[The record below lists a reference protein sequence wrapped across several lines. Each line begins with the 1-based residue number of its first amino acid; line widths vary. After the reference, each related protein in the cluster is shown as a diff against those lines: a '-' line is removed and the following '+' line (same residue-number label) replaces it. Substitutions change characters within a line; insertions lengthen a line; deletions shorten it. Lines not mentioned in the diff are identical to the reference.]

1 MFEHYLY
8 SLTNKLSGC
17 SVSKFQDLSILI
29 QQIGQAEEADQV
41 ATLNASI
48 EEGLDPGSIA
58 LILEAFTIND
68 RVRLWRALPLELHID
83 VLTEMR
89 ADVRFSIINAL
100 SEVELKLTLAKL
112 DNLSLIEWAD
122 SLPEEIIT
130 EALALI
136 EKDELELY
144 DQANAYEDEEI
155 GRWADRK
162 IVTLPFNI
170 TVGTAKQ
177 LMDRYSYDMPQ
188 QVYLINRNKQFRG
201 TVNYFEILRSDSDV
215 RLKSLSIEAVTVL
228 DSKMSL
234 PEAVEALEH
243 STLSALPVTD
253 ADQTLIGEVD
263 WQFALSTQR
272 EIYEARLMAGTGMD
286 EGDDL
291 FAPVIKSSQKR
302 GVWLGIN
309 LMTAIL
315 ASVTIGLFEDVIAQV
330 VALAVLM
337 PIVASMGG
345 IAGSQTLTLM
355 VRAMALNQITPG
367 NRFKLLKNELG
378 IGSLNGI
385 AWAVIIGGLAGLWF
399 QSAILGGTIALAIVV
414 NIITAAVFGVLIP
427 IILDRLELDPALA
440 GSVILTTVTDVVGF
454 FAFLGTASLVLL

>member
-1 MFEHYLY
+1 M
-8 SLTNKLSGC
+8 
-17 SVSKFQDLSILI
+17 SKFQDLSTLI
-29 QQIGQAEEADQV
+29 EQIVKAEEADRV
-41 ATLNASI
+41 TALNDSI
-48 EEGLDPGSIA
+48 EFGLEPGSVA
-58 LILEAFTIND
+58 LILEAFPIEE

-89 ADVRFSIINAL
+89 AEVRLSIIDAL

-122 SLPEEIIT
+122 SLPEEFIN
-130 EALALI
+130 EALELI

-144 DQANAYEDEEI
+144 DQANEYEDEEL
-155 GRWADRK
+155 GRWAERK
-162 IVTLPFNI
+162 IITLPFNI
-170 TVGTAKQ
+170 TVDKARR
-177 LMDRYSYDMPQ
+177 LMERYSYDTPQ
-188 QVYLINRNKQFRG
+188 QVYLINRKKQFRG
-201 TVNYFEILRSDSDV
+201 AVNYYEILRSESDT
-215 RLKSLSIEAVTVL
+215 RLKALAIENVTTL
-228 DSKMSL
+228 DSKMEL

-243 STLSALPVTD
+243 SSLPALPVTD

-291 FAPVIKSSQKR
+291 FAPVLKSSQKR

-309 LMTAIL
+309 LLTAIL
-315 ASVTIGLFEDVIAQV
+315 ASVTIGMFEDVITQV

-367 NRFKLLKNELG
+367 NRFALLKNELG
-378 IGSLNGI
+378 ISSLNGLL
-385 AWAVIIGGLAGLWF
+385 WALIIGGLAGLWF
-399 QSAILGGTIALAIVV
+399 QSPILGGTIALAIIV
-414 NIITAAVFGVLIP
+414 NIITAALFGVLIP
-427 IILDRLELDPALA
+427 IALDKLDLDPALA

-454 FAFLGTASLVLL
+454 FAFLGTASLVML

>member
-1 MFEHYLY
+1 M
-8 SLTNKLSGC
+8 
-17 SVSKFQDLSILI
+17 SKFQDLSTLI

-41 ATLNASI
+41 ATLNESI
-48 EEGLDPGSIA
+48 EAGLEPSAVA
-58 LILEAFTIND
+58 LILEAFPIDD

-122 SLPEEIIT
+122 SLPESIIN

-144 DQANAYEDEEI
+144 DQANEYEDEEL
-155 GRWADRK
+155 GHWAERK
-162 IVTLPFNI
+162 IITLPFNI
-170 TVGTAKQ
+170 TIGTAKQ
-177 LMDRYSYDMPQ
+177 LMERYSYDTPQ
-188 QVYLINRNKQFRG
+188 QVYLINRNKQYRG
-201 TVNYFEILRSDSDV
+201 TVNYYEILRSDPDT
-215 RLKSLSIEAVTVL
+215 RLKTLVIEAVTVL
-228 DSKMSL
+228 DSKMML

-243 STLSALPVTD
+243 STLPALPVTD

-291 FAPVIKSSQKR
+291 FAPVLKSSQKR

-309 LMTAIL
+309 LLTAIL

-367 NRFKLLKNELG
+367 NRFKFLKNELG

-385 AWAVIIGGLAGLWF
+385 AWALIIGGLAGLWF
-399 QSAILGGTIALAIVV
+399 QSPVLGGTIALAIIV
-414 NIITAAVFGVLIP
+414 NIITAALFGVLIP
-427 IILDRLELDPALA
+427 IILDKFKLDPALA

-454 FAFLGTASLVLL
+454 FAFLGTASLVML

>member
-1 MFEHYLY
+1 M
-8 SLTNKLSGC
+8 
-17 SVSKFQDLSILI
+17 SKFQDLSTLI
-29 QQIGQAEEADQV
+29 QHIGQAEEADQV

-122 SLPEEIIT
+122 SLPEDIIN

-170 TVGTAKQ
+170 TVSTAKQ
-177 LMDRYSYDMPQ
+177 LMDRYSYDIPQ

-427 IILDRLELDPALA
+427 IILDKLELDPALA

>member
-1 MFEHYLY
+1 M
-8 SLTNKLSGC
+8 
-17 SVSKFQDLSILI
+17 SKFQDLSTLI
-29 QQIGQAEEADQV
+29 QQIGQAEEADQI

-122 SLPEEIIT
+122 SLPEEIIN

-177 LMDRYSYDMPQ
+177 LMDRYSYDTPQ
-188 QVYLINRNKQFRG
+188 HVYLINRNKQFRG

-243 STLSALPVTD
+243 SALSALPVTD

-355 VRAMALNQITPG
+355 IRAMALNQITPG

-399 QSAILGGTIALAIVV
+399 QSAVLGGTIALAIVV
-414 NIITAAVFGVLIP
+414 NIITAALFGVLIP

>member
-1 MFEHYLY
+1 M
-8 SLTNKLSGC
+8 
-17 SVSKFQDLSILI
+17 SKFQDLSTLI

-41 ATLNASI
+41 ATLNESI
-48 EEGLDPGSIA
+48 EAGLEPGAVA
-58 LILEAFTIND
+58 LILEAFPIDD

-122 SLPEEIIT
+122 SLPESIIN
-130 EALALI
+130 EALSLI

-144 DQANAYEDEEI
+144 DQANEYADEEL
-155 GRWADRK
+155 GHCTDHHPA
-162 IVTLPFNI
+162 FNI
-170 TVGTAKQ
+170 TIGTAKQ
-177 LMDRYSYDMPQ
+177 LMERYSYDTPQ
-188 QVYLINRNKQFRG
+188 QVYLINRNKQYRG
-201 TVNYFEILRSDSDV
+201 TVNYFDILRGDPPDT
-215 RLKSLSIEAVTVL
+215 RLKTLVIEAVTVL
-228 DSKMSL
+228 DSKMML

-243 STLSALPVTD
+243 STLPALPVTD

-291 FAPVIKSSQKR
+291 FAPVLKSSQKR

-309 LMTAIL
+309 LLTAIL

-345 IAGSQTLTLM
+345 ALLAAKRSLF
-355 VRAMALNQITPG
+355 VRWRLIRSPPPG

-385 AWAVIIGGLAGLWF
+385 AWALIIGGLAGLWF
-399 QSAILGGTIALAIVV
+399 QSPVLGGTIALAIIV
-414 NIITAAVFGVLIP
+414 NIITAALFGVLIP
-427 IILDRLELDPALA
+427 IILDKFKLDPPALA

-454 FAFLGTASLVLL
+454 FAFLGTASLVML

>member
-1 MFEHYLY
+1 M
-8 SLTNKLSGC
+8 
-17 SVSKFQDLSILI
+17 SKFQDLSTLI
-29 QQIGQAEEADQV
+29 QQIGQAEEVDQV
-41 ATLNASI
+41 ATLNESI
-48 EEGLDPGSIA
+48 EAGLEPGAVA
-58 LILEAFTIND
+58 LILEAFPIDD

-122 SLPEEIIT
+122 SLPESIIN
-130 EALALI
+130 EALSLI

-144 DQANAYEDEEI
+144 DQANEYADEEL
-155 GRWADRK
+155 GHWAERK
-162 IVTLPFNI
+162 IITLPFNI
-170 TVGTAKQ
+170 TIGTAKQ
-177 LMDRYSYDMPQ
+177 LMERYSYDTPQ
-188 QVYLINRNKQFRG
+188 QVYLINRNKQYRG
-201 TVNYFEILRSDSDV
+201 TVNYFDILRGDPDI
-215 RLKSLSIEAVTVL
+215 RLKTLVIEAVTVL
-228 DSKMSL
+228 DSKMML

-243 STLSALPVTD
+243 STLPALPVTD

-291 FAPVIKSSQKR
+291 FAPVLKSSQKR

-309 LMTAIL
+309 LLTAIL
-315 ASVTIGLFEDVIAQV
+315 ASVTIGLFEDLIAQV

-355 VRAMALNQITPG
+355 IRAMALNQITPG

-385 AWAVIIGGLAGLWF
+385 AWALIIGGLAGLWF
-399 QSAILGGTIALAIVV
+399 QSPVLGGTIALAIIV
-414 NIITAAVFGVLIP
+414 NIITAALFGVLIP
-427 IILDRLELDPALA
+427 IILDKFKLDPALA

-454 FAFLGTASLVLL
+454 FAFLGTASLVML